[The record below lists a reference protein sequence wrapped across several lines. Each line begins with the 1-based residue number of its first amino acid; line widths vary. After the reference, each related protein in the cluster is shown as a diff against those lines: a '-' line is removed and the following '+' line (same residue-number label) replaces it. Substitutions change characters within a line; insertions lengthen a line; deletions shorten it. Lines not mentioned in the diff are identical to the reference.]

1 MFVLKASMLYEGMN
15 SKRYVFGELA
25 YDMFITVDLLW
36 AIVSI
41 LL

>member
-1 MFVLKASMLYEGMN
+1 MRGMN
-15 SKRYVFGELA
+15 IKVCILGTI